1 MKACVVYESLFG
13 NTEQLAQAV
22 ARGMGNVPVLEVTET
37 TAADL
42 DKVDLIVL
50 GGPTH
55 AFSMTRPP
63 TRRDA
68 HRQGASGGDEQ
79 RGLRELIAEL
89 PPVVSTPIA
98 TFDTRVAKAKRLPGS
113 AAKAATRELRHHHH
127 AAVVEQVSFY
137 VEDTPGPLLDGELDR
152 AAAWGE
158 RLVADHTK
166 S

>member
-1 MKACVVYESLFG
+1 MKACVVYESFFG
-13 NTEQLAQAV
+13 NTEQLARAV
-22 ARGMGNVPVLEVTET
+22 ARGLGDVPVLEVGQT
-37 TAADL
+37 TVADL
-42 DKVDLIVL
+42 DQVDLIVL

-55 AFSMTRPP
+55 AFSMTRPT

-68 HRQGASGGDEQ
+68 HRQGASAGDED

-89 PPVVSTPIA
+89 PPVVATPIA

-137 VEDTPGPLLDGELDR
+137 VEDTPGPLLDGELER
-152 AAAWGE
+152 ATAWGQS
-158 RLVADHTK
+158 LVSDHTTT
-166 S
+166 